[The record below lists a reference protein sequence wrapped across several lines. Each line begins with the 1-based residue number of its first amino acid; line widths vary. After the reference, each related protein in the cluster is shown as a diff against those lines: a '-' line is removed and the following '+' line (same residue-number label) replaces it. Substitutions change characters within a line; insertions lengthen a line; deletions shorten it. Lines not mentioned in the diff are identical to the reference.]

1 VESFYVS
8 AKLSILR
15 QQIFYKQC
23 RKRKMGEAAFRH
35 FGAEPE
41 PQPRL
46 EKPV

>member
-1 VESFYVS
+1 
-8 AKLSILR
+8 
-15 QQIFYKQC
+15 
-23 RKRKMGEAAFRH
+23 MGEAATRH